1 MTWLNANKYERIPI
15 EGAAGN
21 YVGGTAWKFVNHSTE
36 GPPGSI
42 NGTIALFK
50 AQPAYCPH
58 LMIDPMGTGRRI
70 QHIRL
75 DWSACAL
82 RGGQGGY
89 QTNRA
94 RAIQMEICGY
104 AQDAA
109 GWPDSALWQIADVIA
124 DCVLAGYPI
133 NPDNTPDSS
142 TLRGTLATTTA
153 PQRFSG
159 AAWHAFD
166 GIGAHVYVPFQ
177 DHWDCGQL
185 RSRQV
190 AAYVKDILAG
200 KGRTVVP
207 KATSA
212 LAPTVVTT
220 PGYLTKGMAGGQ
232 VAQLQQ
238 LLAGLGYTAG
248 ATGSDGI
255 FGAATETALK
265 AFQKAAGL
273 AVDGIAGPATSAAL
287 SARYAAINHKP
298 AIPAPAPA
306 ASGYPA
312 WPGRY
317 LVLRDP
323 PMTGGDITTWQTKM
337 AERGWHLAADGV
349 YGEESASIAEQF
361 QEEKGLT
368 VDGIIGPQS
377 WNATWAAPVS
387 R

>member
-1 MTWLNANKYERIPI
+1 MTWLDASKYERIPI
-15 EGAAGN
+15 ESAAGT
-21 YVGGTAWKFVNHSTE
+21 YVSDTAWKFINHSTE

-42 NGTIALFK
+42 NGTIALFQ

-58 LMIDPMGTGRRI
+58 FMIDPMGTGRRI
-70 QHIRL
+70 QHVRL

-104 AQDAA
+104 AKDAEN
-109 GWPDSALWQIADVIA
+109 WPDNALWQIADVIA
-124 DCVLAGYPI
+124 DCILAGYPI

-142 TLRGTLATTTA
+142 TLRGTLATTSA
-153 PQRFSG
+153 PQRMSG
-159 AAWHAFD
+159 PAFHAFD

-177 DHWDCGQL
+177 DHWDAGKL
-185 RSRQV
+185 NSRQV

-200 KGRTVVP
+200 HGRTIVP
-207 KATSA
+207 KATTTIA
-212 LAPTVVTT
+212 TTVVTT
-220 PGYLTKGMAGGQ
+220 PGYLIKGMTGGL

-238 LLAGLGYTAG
+238 LLAGVGYTAG

-255 FGAATETALK
+255 FGASTETALK

-273 AVDGIAGPATSAAL
+273 TVDGIAGPATSAAL
-287 SARYAAINHKP
+287 SARYAVINNKP
-298 AIPAPAPA
+298 AIPAPATP

-323 PMTGGDITTWQTKM
+323 LMTGGDITTWQRQM
-337 AERGWHLAADGV
+337 IARGWPIVADGA
-349 YGEESASIAEQF
+349 YGKQSEQAAEKF
-361 QEEKGLT
+361 QKEKGLT

-377 WNATWAAPVS
+377 WNATWVAPVT
-387 R
+387 